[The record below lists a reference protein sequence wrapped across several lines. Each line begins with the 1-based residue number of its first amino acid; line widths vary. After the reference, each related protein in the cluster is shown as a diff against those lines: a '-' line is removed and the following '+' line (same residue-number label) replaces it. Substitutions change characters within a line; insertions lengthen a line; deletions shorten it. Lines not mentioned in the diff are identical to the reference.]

1 MSRCGPGAH
10 RLSLSRIE
18 SYLRLGTKSLN
29 SSAIDTVVF
38 DLGNVLIDW
47 NPRYLF
53 RKLYGEEIERMEHF
67 LKEVCSSEWNECQDA
82 GRSWHEG
89 VAEAIAR
96 HPDHADMIRAYHER
110 WEEMLGEPIQDSV
123 ELLDEVRRAGFRVLA
138 LTNWSHETF
147 PIALQRF
154 HFLHWF
160 EGILVSGQEKLIKPD
175 LEIFRLLI
183 SRYRIEPAR
192 AVFIDD
198 NLRNVVGARHVGMR
212 ALHFT
217 SAANLRRDLVEL
229 GVTVSSGVNVTHDA
243 IE

>member
-1 MSRCGPGAH
+1 MKLKVGDKVRF
-10 RLSLSRIE
+10 
-18 SYLRLGTKSLN
+18 LN
-29 SSAIDTVVF
+29 
-38 DLGNVLIDW
+38 
-47 NPRYLF
+47 
-53 RKLYGEEIERMEHF
+53 
-67 LKEVCSSEWNECQDA
+67 
-82 GRSWHEG
+82 
-89 VAEAIAR
+89 EAIEGTVKIFNQLR
-96 HPDHADMIRAYHER
+96 
-110 WEEMLGEPIQDSV
+110 
-123 ELLDEVRRAGFRVLA
+123 ELPHLKMFA

-154 HFLHWF
+154 DFLHWF

-183 SRYRIEPAR
+183 SRYGIEPAR

-198 NLRNVVGARHVGMR
+198 NLRNVVGARQVGMR